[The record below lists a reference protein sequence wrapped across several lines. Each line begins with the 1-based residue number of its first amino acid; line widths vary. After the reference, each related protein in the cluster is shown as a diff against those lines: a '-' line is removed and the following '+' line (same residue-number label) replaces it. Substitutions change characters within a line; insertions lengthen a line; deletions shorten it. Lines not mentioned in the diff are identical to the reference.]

1 MRKLLLAFLEEIR
14 IKLAGRKLAYGVH
27 AYTFICMYIYLHMC
41 VCIPLGSVS
50 HTLQRTP
57 WVASNQTCQTGSFL
71 DPQDTGLALKT
82 FGSEMKPSC
91 EL

>member
-1 MRKLLLAFLEEIR
+1 MV
-14 IKLAGRKLAYGVH
+14 YMHTHSSV
-27 AYTFICMYIYLHMC
+27 YIYIFTPVCVC